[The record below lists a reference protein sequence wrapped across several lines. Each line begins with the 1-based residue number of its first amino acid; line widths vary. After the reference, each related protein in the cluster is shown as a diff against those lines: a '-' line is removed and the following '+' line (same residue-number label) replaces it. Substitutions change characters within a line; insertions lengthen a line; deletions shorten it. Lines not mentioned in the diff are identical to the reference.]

1 MRKYGKCEKNTNLQG
16 VMKTLVNPKLLESE
30 KMAKIAT
37 FFLLLIYRKKMLD
50 TKLIYILSCSKMNK
64 NFKNAI
70 VNFVRRHLDDIIT
83 SSC

>member
-37 FFLLLIYRKKMLD
+37 FFLIADLQKKMLD
-50 TKLIYILSCSKMNK
+50 IRSIYILSCSKMNK
-64 NFKNAI
+64 DFKNAI
-70 VNFVRRHLDDIIT
+70 ENFVRRHLDVIMT

>member
-37 FFLLLIYRKKMLD
+37 FFLIADLQKK
-50 TKLIYILSCSKMNK
+50 KFWIQN
-64 NFKNAI
+64 
-70 VNFVRRHLDDIIT
+70 
-83 SSC
+83 

>member
-37 FFLLLIYRKKMLD
+37 FFLIADLQKKMLD
-50 TKLIYILSCSKMNK
+50 IKSIYILSCSKMNK
-64 NFKNAI
+64 DFKN
-70 VNFVRRHLDDIIT
+70 VTENFVRRHLDVIMT

>member
-37 FFLLLIYRKKMLD
+37 FFLIADLQKKMLD
-50 TKLIYILSCSKMNK
+50 IKSIYILFSSKMNK
-64 NFKNAI
+64 DFKNDI
-70 VNFVRRHLDDIIT
+70 ENFVRCHLDVIMT

>member
-37 FFLLLIYRKKMLD
+37 FFLIADLQKKMLD
-50 TKLIYILSCSKMNK
+50 IKSIYILSCSKMNK
-64 NFKNAI
+64 DFKNAI
-70 VNFVRRHLDDIIT
+70 ENFVRRHLDVIMT
-83 SSC
+83 S

>member
-37 FFLLLIYRKKMLD
+37 FFLIADLQKKMLD
-50 TKLIYILSCSKMNK
+50 IKSIYILSCSKMNK
-64 NFKNAI
+64 DFKNAI
-70 VNFVRRHLDDIIT
+70 ENFVRRHLDVIIT
-83 SSC
+83 SSY

>member
-37 FFLLLIYRKKMLD
+37 FFLIADLQKKMLD
-50 TKLIYILSCSKMNK
+50 IKSIYILSCSKMNK

-70 VNFVRRHLDDIIT
+70 ENFVKRHLDVIMT

>member
-37 FFLLLIYRKKMLD
+37 FFLIADLQKKMLD
-50 TKLIYILSCSKMNK
+50 IKSIYILSCSKMNK
-64 NFKNAI
+64 DFKNLI
-70 VNFVRRHLDDIIT
+70 ENFVRRHLDVIMM
-83 SSC
+83 

>member
-37 FFLLLIYRKKMLD
+37 FFLIADLQKKNVGYKINIYP
-50 TKLIYILSCSKMNK
+50 ILQ
-64 NFKNAI
+64 
-70 VNFVRRHLDDIIT
+70 
-83 SSC
+83 

>member
-37 FFLLLIYRKKMLD
+37 FFLIADLQKKMLD
-50 TKLIYILSCSKMNK
+50 IKSIYILSCSKMNK
-64 NFKNAI
+64 DFKNAI
-70 VNFVRRHLDDIIT
+70 ENFVRRHLDVIMT
-83 SSC
+83 SLS

>member
-37 FFLLLIYRKKMLD
+37 LFFLLLIYRKKCW
-50 TKLIYILSCSKMNK
+50 I
-64 NFKNAI
+64 
-70 VNFVRRHLDDIIT
+70 
-83 SSC
+83 